1 MTSKNDD
8 DKFKPVKINFP
19 MLDKITEGGLKKG
32 EISIITGKAGPPKT
46 DFIKFLPVENEKG
59 NYFIKKNKCYYFIV
73 IYLTL

>member
-8 DKFKPVKINFP
+8 DELKPIKTTFS
-19 MLDKITEGGLKKG
+19 MLDKLLEGGLKKG